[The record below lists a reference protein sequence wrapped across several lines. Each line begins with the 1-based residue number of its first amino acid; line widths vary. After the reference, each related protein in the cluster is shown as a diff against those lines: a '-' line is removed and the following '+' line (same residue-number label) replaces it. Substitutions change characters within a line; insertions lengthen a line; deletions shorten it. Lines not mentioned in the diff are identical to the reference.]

1 VNEERLQILKM
12 LQEGKISVDEAEKL
26 LTAVD
31 AGEPTGGPTRE
42 AKWFRVRITDL
53 NTGRVKVNVNLPVSL
68 IGVATKFIPKNALNV
83 EGQSIDLN
91 EILAAIKQGAA
102 GKIVEVVDEE
112 DEGVKIEVLLD

>member
-1 VNEERLQILKM
+1 MNEERLQILKM

-31 AGEPTGGPTRE
+31 AGEPTGPARE

-68 IGVATKFIPKNALNV
+68 IGVATKFIPKSALNID
-83 EGQSIDLN
+83 GQSIDLN

-102 GKIVEVVDEE
+102 GKIVEVVDED